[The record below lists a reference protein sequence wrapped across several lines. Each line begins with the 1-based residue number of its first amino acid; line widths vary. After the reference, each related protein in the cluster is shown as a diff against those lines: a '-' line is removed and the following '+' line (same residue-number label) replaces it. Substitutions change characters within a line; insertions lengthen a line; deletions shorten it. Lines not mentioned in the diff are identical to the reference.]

1 MTYEELKKIAEVL
14 HTIYCQ
20 KEHEKDMMLFEKT
33 PRCTHYLEN
42 SIDRTWELKA
52 HKEWLAQAQL
62 MITMSEP
69 LAISEVL
76 QDIVRIYQIA
86 EQLKKVNPKLLE
98 YIKIL
103 IS

>member
-20 KEHEKDMMLFEKT
+20 KEHEQDMLLFEKT
-33 PRCTHYLEN
+33 TKCAYYLEN
-42 SIDRTWELKA
+42 SIDRTWELTA
-52 HKEWLAQAQL
+52 HKEWLAQARL
-62 MITMSEP
+62 MTSMAEP
-69 LAISEVL
+69 LDISEVL
-76 QDIVRIYQIA
+76 QDMVKIYQLA
-86 EQLKKVNPKLLE
+86 EQLRKVNPKLLE